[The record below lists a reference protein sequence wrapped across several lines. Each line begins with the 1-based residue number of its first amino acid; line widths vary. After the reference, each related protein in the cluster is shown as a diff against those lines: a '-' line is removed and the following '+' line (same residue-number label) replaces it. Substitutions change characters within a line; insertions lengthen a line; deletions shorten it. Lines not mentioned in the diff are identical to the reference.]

1 MINISEPNSHY
12 CPPALQFGK
21 LNIDSEIYSA
31 VAY

>member
-1 MINISEPNSHY
+1 MINISKSNSH